1 MSTLH
6 LIRLPL
12 HPPRLIRF
20 AFEHGIRQEDETLG
34 YTLHAWLTAL
44 FGEAAP
50 KPFRY
55 FERRQEVLAYAP
67 IDAQSLLMIAEERGS
82 LAALAAL
89 DTENAASKPMPTQ
102 WRAGQRLHLEVLTC
116 PVSRKDAEEK
126 DVYLRA
132 LDRQDDATPS
142 RAEVYRQWFARQW
155 QEAVALEQVELLGMS
170 ARARLLRRARRGG
183 NRLLSIER
191 PQALFAAEA
200 VIREPARFADYLAR
214 GIGRHR
220 AFGYGMVLLAPPR

>member
-12 HPPRLIRF
+12 YPPRLIRF

-34 YTLHAWLTAL
+34 YTLHAWLSAL

-67 IDAQSLLMIAEERGS
+67 VDAQSLLMIAEERGS

-89 DTENAASKPMPTQ
+89 DTANVASKPMPTQ
-102 WRAGQRLHLEVLTC
+102 WRAGQRVHLEVLTC

-170 ARARLLRRARRGG
+170 ARARLLRRARHGG

-220 AFGYGMVLLAPPR
+220 AFGFGMVLLTPPR

>member
-67 IDAQSLLMIAEERGS
+67 VDAQSLLMIAEERGS

-102 WRAGQRLHLEVLTC
+102 WRAGQRVHLEVLTC

-132 LDRQDDATPS
+132 LDRQNDATPS

-155 QEAVALEQVELLGMS
+155 QETVALEQVELLGMS
-170 ARARLLRRARRGG
+170 ARARLLRRARDRG

-200 VIREPARFADYLAR
+200 VIRDPARFAGYLSR

-220 AFGYGMVLLAPPR
+220 AFGFGMVLLAPPR

>member
-67 IDAQSLLMIAEERGS
+67 LDAQSLSMIAEERGS

-89 DTENAASKPMPTQ
+89 DTANVASKPMPTQ

-132 LDRQDDATPS
+132 LDRQGEGAPS
-142 RAEVYRQWFARQW
+142 RAEVYRQ
-155 QEAVALEQVELLGMS
+155 
-170 ARARLLRRARRGG
+170 
-183 NRLLSIER
+183 
-191 PQALFAAEA
+191 
-200 VIREPARFADYLAR
+200 
-214 GIGRHR
+214 
-220 AFGYGMVLLAPPR
+220 

>member
-1 MSTLH
+1 MSVLH

-67 IDAQSLLMIAEERGS
+67 LDAQSLSMIAEERGS

-89 DTENAASKPMPTQ
+89 DATNVASKPMPTE
-102 WRAGQRLHLEVLTC
+102 WRAGQRVHLEVLTC

-170 ARARLLRRARRGG
+170 ARARLLRRTRDGG

-200 VIREPARFADYLAR
+200 VIQEPARFADYLKR

-220 AFGYGMVLLAPPR
+220 AFGFGMVLLAPPR

>member
-20 AFEHGIRQEDETLG
+20 AFAHGIRQEDETLG

-67 IDAQSLLMIAEERGS
+67 HDAQTLLAIAEERGS

-89 DTENAASKPMPTQ
+89 DTENAASKPMPTG
-102 WRAGQRLHLEVLTC
+102 WRGGQRLHLEVLTC
-116 PVSRKDAEEK
+116 PVSRKGEDEK

-132 LDRQDDATPS
+132 LDRQGERAPS
-142 RAEVYRQWFARQW
+142 RGEVYRQWFARQW
-155 QEAVALEQVELLGMS
+155 QGVVELEQVELLGMR
-170 ARARLLRRARRGG
+170 ARVRLLRRARHDG

-200 VIREPARFADYLAR
+200 VIREPARFAVCLAR

-220 AFGYGMVLLAPPR
+220 AFGFGMVLLAPPR